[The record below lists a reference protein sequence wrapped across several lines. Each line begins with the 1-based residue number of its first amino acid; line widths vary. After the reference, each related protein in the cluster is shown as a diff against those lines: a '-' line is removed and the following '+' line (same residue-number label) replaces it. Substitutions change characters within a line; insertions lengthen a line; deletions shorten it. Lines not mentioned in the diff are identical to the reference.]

1 MTERTPSLYSYL
13 ALLIGLLSIG
23 LSGILISSADAPG
36 TVTSF
41 YRMAIA
47 ALIVTFPFLWQTR
60 SNLRNLSRFGV
71 LLAILGGLLF
81 ALDLA
86 FWSTGIDLSGATRPT
101 LMANTAPLWVGL
113 GSLIIFHERQSGL
126 FWVGLIMAMLGAA
139 MVLGVDLLNAATVGL
154 GTFLGLLAAVFYGA
168 YYLVT
173 QRGRSFLN
181 TLGYFW
187 ITTFSASVVL
197 LALNL
202 VLGRSLVGYDRRTWL
217 IFLAV
222 ALVVQLLGW
231 LLINYAQGYLPASI
245 VAPTLLLQP
254 VVTAVLAVIILGE
267 SFTIWHIIGGLV
279 VLAGVFVVHRSRST
293 VRSIDDDINIGKEH
307 IT

>member
-1 MTERTPSLYSYL
+1 MTERWPSFYSYL

-23 LSGILISSADAPG
+23 FSGILISSADAPG

-47 ALIVTFPFLWQTR
+47 ALVVTFPFLWQTR
-60 SNLRNLSRFGV
+60 GNLRNLSRAGV
-71 LLAILGGLLF
+71 LLAIFGGFLF

-86 FWSTGIDLSGATRPT
+86 FWATGIDLSGATRPT

-139 MVLGVDLLNAATVGL
+139 MVLGVDLMNAATVGL

-197 LALNL
+197 LALNI

-217 IFLAV
+217 IFFAI

-231 LLINYAQGYLPASI
+231 FLINYAQGYLPASI

-267 SFTIWHIIGGLV
+267 SFSIWHIVGGLV
-279 VLAGVFVVHRSRST
+279 VLAGVFVVHRSRSSART
-293 VRSIDDDINIGKEH
+293 NDEISISKEH
-307 IT
+307 IL

>member
-1 MTERTPSLYSYL
+1 MYAYL

-23 LSGILISSADAPG
+23 FSGILISSADAPG

-47 ALIVTFPFLWQTR
+47 TLIVTFPFLWQTR
-60 SNLRNLSRFGV
+60 GNWRNLSRFGV
-71 LLAILGGLLF
+71 LLAILGGFLF

-113 GSLIIFHERQSGL
+113 GSLLIFHERQSGM

-139 MVLGVDLLNAATVGL
+139 MFLGVDIMDTATVGL

-202 VLGRSLVGYDRRTWL
+202 ILGRSLVGYDRRTWL

-231 LLINYAQGYLPASI
+231 LLINYAQGYLPAS
-245 VAPTLLLQP
+245 VVSPTLLLQP

-279 VLAGVFVVHRSRST
+279 VLAGVFVVHKSRT
-293 VRSIDDDINIGKEH
+293 AVQLNDDDINTGKEH